1 MLFSNVDIG
10 ELINYQPTINDRPI
24 ERERVSKFL
33 GVLVDDRLQWA
44 NHIKSLSAKIYR
56 NCGILYKMKGILPH
70 KAMLT
75 LYHSFIQSHLN
86 YCSLI
91 WGMGSKNSIKT
102 LFVGQKKAIRAL
114 IPGFVNYYYNKKT
127 EEPPQHTKK
136 AFNEYKILTV
146 YSLILKNIMLF
157 TCKSTHYPH
166 LIPSSILNTFSP
178 SGNLSERLQTQINSL
193 FVKAP
198 RLYRE
203 VTEEAN
209 EANIL
214 LPTGSLE
221 GFKKKLKTYLITI
234 QSIGGSTE
242 WVPENFR
249 LCIQRPKRK
258 SPRLDTNLTTTDLTP
273 TQ

>member
-136 AFNEYKILTV
+136 AFHDYILR
-146 YSLILKNIMLF
+146 LHFRK
-157 TCKSTHYPH
+157 CKRDFWCTA
-166 LIPSSILNTFSP
+166 
-178 SGNLSERLQTQINSL
+178 RQL
-193 FVKAP
+193 FVGV
-198 RLYRE
+198 R
-203 VTEEAN
+203 
-209 EANIL
+209 
-214 LPTGSLE
+214 
-221 GFKKKLKTYLITI
+221 F
-234 QSIGGSTE
+234 
-242 WVPENFR
+242 
-249 LCIQRPKRK
+249 
-258 SPRLDTNLTTTDLTP
+258 
-273 TQ
+273 